1 MINNGSKYF
10 IILLLFIYV
19 KIFGLIYKVGKNL
32 LVNFVYIM
40 FDEIYLYLHPL
51 IKIII
56 LRIII
61 MYDKIYKFFF
71 LNLCF

>member
-32 LVNFVYIM
+32 LVNFVYI
-40 FDEIYLYLHPL
+40 I
-51 IKIII
+51 
-56 LRIII
+56 
-61 MYDKIYKFFF
+61 
-71 LNLCF
+71 

>member
-32 LVNFVYIM
+32 LVNFVYII
-40 FDEIYLYLHPL
+40 FNKIYLYLHPL

-56 LRIII
+56 EKNNYITNN
-61 MYDKIYKFFF
+61 YYVW
-71 LNLCF
+71 

>member
-71 LNLCF
+71 

>member
-61 MYDKIYKFFF
+61 MYDKIYKYFF
-71 LNLCF
+71 